1 MALLIQSKL
10 EDAPP
15 LESETDVIESR
26 IADLER
32 LIEEAPRKLEEK
44 LELERTMM
52 PAPDDLADR
61 ARERKFYAEL
71 SRGELQ
77 NERRYRARSTVLF
90 TLSVAATVSVC
101 WWIYAELQR
110 AGVLNF

>member
-1 MALLIQSKL
+1 MALLKSKPL
-10 EDAPP
+10 PTAPV
-15 LESETDVIESR
+15 ENAQDVIATR
-26 IADLER
+26 IADLEH
-32 LIEEAPRKLEEK
+32 LIEDAPRQLKEK

-77 NERRYRARSTVLF
+77 NERRYRAHSTVLF
-90 TLSVAATVSVC
+90 TLSVTATLSLC

>member
-1 MALLIQSKL
+1 MALLKSKSHP
-10 EDAPP
+10 AP
-15 LESETDVIESR
+15 LIDHEEDVIANR
-26 IADLER
+26 IADLEQ
-32 LIEEAPRKLEEK
+32 LIEKAPRELEKK

-90 TLSVAATVSVC
+90 TLLVCATLSVC
-101 WWIYAELQR
+101 WWIAVELQR

>member
-1 MALLIQSKL
+1 MALFKSNIQ
-10 EDAPP
+10 EPP
-15 LESETDVIESR
+15 PVQNESDVIASR
-26 IADLER
+26 IADLEQ
-32 LIEEAPRKLEEK
+32 LIEEAPRQLEEK

-90 TLSVAATVSVC
+90 TLTVAATLSVC
-101 WWIYAELQR
+101 WWIFAELQR

>member
-1 MALLIQSKL
+1 MALLKPKPL
-10 EDAPP
+10 PTPP
-15 LESETDVIESR
+15 AQNAEDVIASR
-26 IADLER
+26 IADLEH
-32 LIEEAPRKLEEK
+32 LIEEAPRQLQEK

-90 TLSVAATVSVC
+90 TLSVAATLSLC

>member
-1 MALLIQSKL
+1 MAILQSNFTAATAL
-10 EDAPP
+10 RDEEDTI
-15 LESETDVIESR
+15 SSR
-26 IADLER
+26 IAELER
-32 LIEEAPRKLEEK
+32 SIEEAPLKLQEE
-44 LELERTMM
+44 LERERTMM
-52 PAPDDLADR
+52 PPPDDLADR

-90 TLSVAATVSVC
+90 TLSFAATVSVC

-110 AGVLNF
+110 FGVLNF

>member
-1 MALLIQSKL
+1 MALLKNKPLQ
-10 EDAPP
+10 APQV
-15 LESETDVIESR
+15 ENEEDVIANR
-26 IADLER
+26 IADLEQ
-32 LIEEAPRKLEEK
+32 LIEEAPRELEKK
-44 LELERTMM
+44 LELERTTM

-90 TLSVAATVSVC
+90 TLSVCATLSVC
-101 WWIYAELQR
+101 WWIAAELQR
-110 AGVLNF
+110 AGVLTF

>member
-1 MALLIQSKL
+1 MALFKSNLQATPTI
-10 EDAPP
+10 EN
-15 LESETDVIESR
+15 ESDVIASR
-26 IADLER
+26 IADLEQ
-32 LIEEAPRKLEEK
+32 LIEEAPKKLEEK
-44 LELERTMM
+44 MELERTMM

-77 NERRYRARSTVLF
+77 NERRYRARTTVLF
-90 TLSVAATVSVC
+90 TLTVAATLSVC
-101 WWIYAELQR
+101 WWIFAELQR